1 MPQTYESTI
10 TYGGLALPLDW
21 YKIPLNIPNAA
32 YFARNSVGRPPWS
45 NAAYF
50 FVSRTP
56 VDHFNS
62 FLEFT
67 RRPYGAAESRVGQLR
82 VGSFWHRRSDSG
94 CAG

>member
-45 NAAYF
+45 A
-50 FVSRTP
+50 P
-56 VDHFNS
+56 VPLDPLFAPPN
-62 FLEFT
+62 
-67 RRPYGAAESRVGQLR
+67 
-82 VGSFWHRRSDSG
+82 
-94 CAG
+94 